1 MMSSFRM
8 FVLCIFYYKLHL
20 GLKMCKIMVMK
31 SDGHIIID
39 KLWLVLNALLNESS
53 CYDYCIMLSSC
64 IIVMKNIFIFL
75 IIW

>member
-39 KLWLVLNALLNESS
+39 KL
-53 CYDYCIMLSSC
+53 
-64 IIVMKNIFIFL
+64 
-75 IIW
+75 